1 MASNVLTSRDAE
13 LRLDGVAIAKARD
26 VSLSLTADMNED
38 TALGQDSRTYVYGLR
53 SYSGSCTLQYDRSSS
68 SSTILQQALKKTN
81 DEHSIE
87 LILIDRSVSGDVL
100 FGQVGLSVTVGDIV
114 QVSVSITFNTIDG
127 DV

>member
-81 DEHSIE
+81 NEHSIE

-127 DV
+127 NV

>member
-1 MASNVLTSRDAE
+1 MSSNVLTSRDAE

-100 FGQVGLSVTVGDIV
+100 FGQVGLSVAVGDIV

-127 DV
+127 NV

>member
-53 SYSGSCTLQYDRSSS
+53 SYSGSCTLQYDRSSG

-127 DV
+127 NV

>member
-1 MASNVLTSRDAE
+1 
-13 LRLDGVAIAKARD
+13 
-26 VSLSLTADMNED
+26 MNED

-87 LILIDRSVSGDVL
+87 LILIDRSVSGGVL

-127 DV
+127 NV

>member
-100 FGQVGLSVTVGDIV
+100 FGQVGLSVAVGDIV